1 MRAKS
6 WVAGAVI
13 GCWAWS
19 LAGAADVPSAS
30 QPSAAGAAAQTSPL
44 GPGNPLTQLLE
55 WAKRRLEELE
65 ASLPETDSKLSE
77 IRRQRE
83 AKQEEIRKTISGVDL
98 TRDAAYVRL
107 GRTLTDLQQ
116 QEQSVQTKRKQ
127 LGKGLDDDT
136 RRGLQLKARELQR
149 QIEETTLAREDREW
163 AYAEQV
169 RPALKGLKQQL
180 DQFDEQARAL
190 RAPREADQRKAD
202 QYIQQYTPR
211 QVEPV
216 EPNKELTLV
225 VPPVADATARRQRF
239 NDRNSPAAV
248 AALAERFKACLDL
261 NAPGMLSIR
270 ALADQKKHL
279 EFLTAYRNYFIA
291 KLRDPSANSVPTD
304 AIPLGMMVHRELPQA
319 WIDDAMR
326 GIFREVRSGQMLR
339 VEVGL
344 PGAMQWCYASDEYI
358 GPKLENWLVEFYRAF
373 GRPAVPGGLG
383 TSTLLDA
390 YIAKGDPAYLC
401 QWCAVMDDW
410 CLNWRDDLERYPDN
424 IRSYEVQASRDL
436 TRLLAQLGAALRT
449 YDPGVQDFPPTTLAR
464 VLMLALEEYN
474 TANIRAKRSMINGG
488 TVRGMEYVVRNCAML
503 YEFRPSQWALAE
515 VKKLAERE
523 YVLTMSPDG
532 GPRDFS
538 DAGQPGPW
546 AETYASIFSLLR
558 HSQGNWLG
566 EAWERE
572 FFDLYQR
579 NLRFLVRNLKPDGH
593 RIQGDYR
600 RLGNLVEAD
609 ETDPPT
615 FNAIS
620 SQSPQLLKEPEVAR
634 VVGTVFG
641 IGSGGTPQ
649 HLDDSLPYHAS
660 FHQRRSWDPNDLY
673 LYLRAPRVNGH
684 PDEDVCGMK
693 LFGFGQLMLNAPPI
707 YVDGV
712 SQNSHYGLVE
722 NPGGPATFLV
732 FDNGRIGKGL
742 WYSSSNFG
750 LMEGIYEGSYEETGN
765 RPYWS
770 PFVGNGGEIPV
781 QHVGEGAITNVSR
794 HSRQVF
800 FLRQQGLW
808 IVVDRMQSNAPHIY
822 QQHYQLYTPMR
833 KVDWLLRKLFPITKS
848 SPRVTLNQEQGLIA
862 AQAPGLPSTTIC
874 QVASGPLHYEFR
886 KGVPNTEFAK
896 LTADDIRAADAEWRN
911 APRPMNGMMAFNRQV
926 TVSCK
931 SPGPMVLISVIQARE
946 NGSTGE
952 IKVLRRITG
961 QDGPIGVRFDC
972 PDGAR
977 VTFQTATAKT
987 QELRSGSIWAVG
999 ESLLTVT
1006 AAKSSSTRGI
1016 ATGCTS
1022 LTTDGRPQN
1031 LRAADFEFLVGGDAQ
1046 GPTFAMNPGYRPIQ
1060 PVTILPEANVFVDKL
1075 QLELAC
1081 ATPGVEIHYTL
1092 DGTDPK
1098 PDSPVYTGPVA
1109 VTQTCQ
1115 VRAIAI
1121 RPGLKEIPWVIDG
1134 TRATLPTW
1142 AFFARQSLNEGNRN
1156 VARESLAPGL
1166 AYEYFQGSAF
1176 EMFSAF
1182 NLMEPLRKGSGKRL
1196 FDVSMRQTG
1205 GEFGVRYRGYLN
1217 ISTPGVYTFY
1227 APREFWFPAQDAGYD
1242 LRVAIDG
1249 EAWYP
1254 STRRHAFGSW
1264 SKCLAAGFHAF
1275 ECTFIDTRR
1284 KDHKVEAARDF
1295 PSPDAQWKG
1304 TTPELLVAG
1313 PGLKKQPLPDT
1324 WFFHEPQP
1332 EWVDQ
1337 RLEKASA
1344 TVRSNV
1350 DLQAGL
1356 VAFWDFQKP
1365 QDGKIPDVSSHG
1377 FDARVIG
1384 GTLVDGP
1391 RGKAL
1396 RFTKAD
1402 AGLIV
1407 EKPSRLL
1414 DGDADFTLV
1423 CHVNIADDSAGFLF
1437 QKSRR
1442 WKQDGWGWSAKGG
1455 FLAYRTNAAADV
1467 AMQPPLDYEP
1477 WRCLVLLYR
1486 AQDHSVR
1493 IYNQGKLAGYS
1504 AIARTL
1510 PTTNDAP
1517 WKIAANIAAEIDGL
1531 WVYSRALSREEI
1543 FRITEQVTAKGRS
1556 SRSGAGVR

>member
-1 MRAKS
+1 MGAMGARS

-19 LAGAADVPSAS
+19 LAVAAEVPSGSQPAATGAAVE
-30 QPSAAGAAAQTSPL
+30 TSPL
-44 GPGNPLTQLLE
+44 GPGNPLTQMVE
-55 WAKRRLEELE
+55 WAKKRLEELE
-65 ASLPETDSKLSE
+65 ASLPETDSKLSD

-83 AKQEEIRKTISGVDL
+83 AKQEEIRKVISGVDL
-98 TRDAAYVRL
+98 TRDQAYVRL
-107 GRTLTDLQQ
+107 SRVLVDLQQ
-116 QEQSVQTKRKQ
+116 QEQAVVAKRKQ
-127 LGKGLDDDT
+127 LGKGMDDDT
-136 RRGLQLKARELQR
+136 RRGLQMKARELQR
-149 QIEETTLAREDREW
+149 QIEETTHAKEEREW
-163 AYAEQV
+163 AYAEQA

-180 DQFDEQARAL
+180 EEIDAQARAL
-190 RAPREADQRKAD
+190 REPREADQRKAD
-202 QYIQQYTPR
+202 QYIKDYTPR
-211 QVEPV
+211 QVEAV
-216 EPNKELTLV
+216 EANKELTLV
-225 VPPVADATARRQRF
+225 VPAVADASARRQRF
-239 NDRNSPAAV
+239 NERNTPAAI
-248 AALAERFKACLDL
+248 AALAERFKGYLDL
-261 NAPGMLSIR
+261 SAPGMLSIR
-270 ALADQKKHL
+270 TLAEQKKHL
-279 EFLTAYRNYFIA
+279 DFLMEYRKYFIA
-291 KLRDPSANSVPTD
+291 KLRDPSMNGVPGET
-304 AIPLGMMVHRELPQA
+304 IPLAMMVHRELPQA
-319 WIDDAMR
+319 WIDDAMQ
-326 GIFREVRSGQMLR
+326 GIFREVRGEQMLR
-339 VEVGL
+339 VEVGM
-344 PGAMQWCYASDEYI
+344 PGSMQWCHASDEYI

-373 GRPAVPGGLG
+373 GRPGMPGGLG
-383 TSTLLDA
+383 VSTLMDA
-390 YIAKGDPAYLC
+390 YIAKGDPAYLR
-401 QWCAVMDDW
+401 QWCAAMDDW

-436 TRLLAQLGAALRT
+436 THLLAQLRTALRT
-449 YDPGVQDFPPTTLAR
+449 YDPSTRDFSPTTLAR
-464 VLMLALEEYN
+464 VLMLAVEEYN
-474 TANIRAKRSMINGG
+474 TAVIRAKRSMINGG
-488 TVRGMEYVVRNCAML
+488 TVRGMEYVVRNCAFL
-503 YEFRPSQWALAE
+503 NEFRPSQWALGE
-515 VKKLAERE
+515 VKRLAERE

-546 AETYASIFSLLR
+546 AETYATIFSLLR
-558 HSQGNWLG
+558 HSRGNWLT

-572 FFDLYQR
+572 FFDLYHRNQR
-579 NLRFLVRNLKPDGH
+579 FFVRNLKPDGH
-593 RIQGDYR
+593 RIQVDYR
-600 RLGNLVEAD
+600 TLANVVQSD

-615 FNAIS
+615 FSSIS
-620 SQSPQLLKEPEVAR
+620 TQSPELLKEPEVAR

-641 IGSGGTPQ
+641 DGSGGAPQ

-660 FHQRRSWDPNDLY
+660 FHQRRSWDANDLY
-673 LYLRAPRVNGH
+673 LCLRAPRLNGH

-722 NPGGPATFLV
+722 NPGGPASFLV
-732 FDNGRIGKGL
+732 FDDGRVGKGL
-742 WYSSSNFG
+742 WYSSQLFG
-750 LMEGIYEGSYEETGN
+750 LAEGIYEGAYEETGN

-770 PFVGNGGEIPV
+770 PLVGNGGEIPV
-781 QHVGEGAITNVSR
+781 QHVGEGAIRNVSR

-808 IVVDRMQSNAPHIY
+808 IVVDRMQSSAPHIY

-833 KVDWLLRKLFPITKS
+833 KIDWFLRKLFPIAKL

-862 AQAPGLPSTTIC
+862 AQSPGLPSTTIC

-896 LTADDIRAADAEWRN
+896 LTADDIRAADAEWRT
-911 APRPMNGMMAFNRQV
+911 ARRPMSGMMAFNRQV

-972 PDGAR
+972 PDGSR

-987 QELRSGSIWAVG
+987 QELRSGTISAVG

-1006 AAKSSSTRGI
+1006 TAKSGTTRGM

-1022 LTTDGRPQN
+1022 LTADGRPLK
-1031 LRAADFEFLVGGDAQ
+1031 LRAPDFEFLVGGDSQ
-1046 GPTFAMNPGYRPIQ
+1046 GPTFASNPGYRPIQ
-1060 PVTILPEANVFVDKL
+1060 PVAILPEATVFVDKM

-1081 ATPGVEIHYTL
+1081 ATLGVEIHYTL
-1092 DGTDPK
+1092 DGTEPK
-1098 PDSPVYTGPVA
+1098 ATSPVYTGPV
-1109 VTQTCQ
+1109 TLTERCQ

-1121 RPGLKEIPWVIDG
+1121 RPELKEIPWVIDG
-1134 TRATLPTW
+1134 TRCTLPTW
-1142 AFFARQSLNEGNRN
+1142 AYFTRQSPSEGSRK
-1156 VARESLAPGL
+1156 VSRESLAPGL
-1166 AYEYFQGSAF
+1166 AYEYFLGSPF
-1176 EMFSAF
+1176 EMFSAMH
-1182 NLMEPLRKGSGKRL
+1182 LMEPLRKGSVKRL

-1205 GEFGVRYRGYLN
+1205 REFGVRYRGYVNLP
-1217 ISTPGVYTFY
+1217 SSGVYTFY

-1249 EAWYP
+1249 DAWYP

-1264 SKCLAAGFHAF
+1264 SKALGAGLHAF

-1284 KDHKVEAARDF
+1284 KDRKVEAARDF

-1304 TTPELLVAG
+1304 IAPELLVAG
-1313 PGLKKQPLPDT
+1313 PGFKKQTIPDT
-1324 WFFHEPQP
+1324 WLLHEPQP

-1337 RLEKASA
+1337 RLEKISA
-1344 TVRSNV
+1344 TVRSDI
-1350 DLQAGL
+1350 DLRAGL
-1356 VAFWDFQKP
+1356 VAFWDFQKV
-1365 QDGKIPDVSSHG
+1365 QDGKVLDASSHG
-1377 FDARVIG
+1377 FDARLIG
-1384 GTLVDGP
+1384 GSVVDGP
-1391 RGKAL
+1391 RGKAI

-1423 CHVNIADDSAGFLF
+1423 CHANVSDDSNGFLF

-1442 WKQDGWGWSAKGG
+1442 WRQDGWGWSAQGR
-1455 FLAYRTNAAADV
+1455 FQAYRASAAADV
-1467 AMQPPLDYEP
+1467 AMERPVDSEP

-1504 AIARTL
+1504 VIVRTL

-1517 WKIAANIAAEIDGL
+1517 WKIAANINAEIDSL

-1543 FRITEQVTAKGRS
+1543 LRITEGVTAKSRS
-1556 SRSGAGVR
+1556 SR